1 MQTRNPIM
9 DDITRMMQGAAGMA
23 QAANDEAK
31 ALFRSGVERL
41 IADMDLVKREEFETM
56 RSLARSALEKAEALE
71 QRVADLEVKLVGG
84 SATAKRP

>member
-9 DDITRMMQGAAGMA
+9 DDISRVMQGAAGMA

-41 IADMDLVKREEFETM
+41 VADMDLAKREELEAM
-56 RSLARSALEKAEALE
+56 KALARSAIERAEALE
-71 QRVADLEVKLVGG
+71 KRVAELEAKLGG
-84 SATAKRP
+84 ARS